1 MDKGV
6 VSGERKYS
14 GDNEQASLEI
24 SEDLRGTCPP
34 IKLKIRL

>member
-6 VSGERKYS
+6 VLDERKYS

-24 SEDLRGTCPP
+24 SEDLRET
-34 IKLKIRL
+34 

>member
-6 VSGERKYS
+6 MLGERKYS
-14 GDNEQASLEI
+14 GHNEQTILEI
-24 SEDLRGTCPP
+24 SEDLRGTCTA